1 MPLVL
6 CYHAV
11 SRTWDHRLSMT
22 PELLLRQV
30 RTLSR
35 VRGVRVTFDDAY
47 ASAATVFADLRLMG
61 APVTV
66 YVCTAFARA
75 GSPVQI
81 AELAGDDPEELSTM
95 DWDEL
100 RGHCENGIEVGS
112 HGVSH
117 AHLTELADDEL
128 RCELVDSKEEIEAE
142 LGRPLHRAR
151 VSLRRARPPCESR
164 RRSRRIRAGICL
176 VGRRARRSVRRTA
189 ARPLPPPHSLAGAAH
204 DHGPPPLRRLSA
216 PPPRLYA

>member
-61 APVTV
+61 ASVTV

-128 RCELVDSKEEIEAE
+128 RCELVDSKAEIEAE
-142 LGRPLHRAR
+142 LGRPCTELAYPYGEHDPRVRAAVEAAGYERAFALWDGVRGDPYAERRLDLYRRHTPVRALLMTTALHRF
-151 VSLRRARPPCESR
+151 
-164 RRSRRIRAGICL
+164 
-176 VGRRARRSVRRTA
+176 A
-189 ARPLPPPHSLAGAAH
+189 A
-204 DHGPPPLRRLSA
+204 
-216 PPPRLYA
+216 